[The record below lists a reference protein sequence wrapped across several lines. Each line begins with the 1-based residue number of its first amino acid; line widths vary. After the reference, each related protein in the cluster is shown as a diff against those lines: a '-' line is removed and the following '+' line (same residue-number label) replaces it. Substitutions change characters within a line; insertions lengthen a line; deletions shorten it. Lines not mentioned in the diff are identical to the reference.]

1 MSKFNLTIGH
11 LFPDLLNLY
20 GDKGNIESLK
30 KRANW
35 RGIDVQVKEYDLSS
49 EIYFDELD
57 IVFIGAGSVRE
68 QLIVCEKLKQIET
81 DLHTYVDNNGVLLAI
96 CSGYQ
101 LLGRYYKLQNETVTG
116 LGILDIYTETGN
128 SRLIGNVIIETNICG
143 QKTKI
148 VGFENHNGK
157 TYINNHKPLGIVKY
171 GNGNNG
177 NDGLEGVMYKNVIGT
192 YLHGPILP
200 KNPLLAD
207 YLLETALRKA
217 YPDTFIKLPELDDS
231 LELKAREYIINRY
244 ITA

>member
-1 MSKFNLTIGH
+1 MSKLNLTIGH

-35 RGIDVQVKEYDLSS
+35 RGIDVQVKEYGLSS

-57 IVFIGAGSVRE
+57 IVFIGGGSDRE
-68 QLIVCEKLKQIET
+68 QLIVCKKLKQIET
-81 DLHTYVDNNGVLLAI
+81 DLHTYVDNSGVLLAI
-96 CSGYQ
+96 CGGYQ

-116 LGILDIYTETGN
+116 LGILDIYTETDN
-128 SRLIGNVIIETNICG
+128 PRLIGDVIIKTDIYG

-148 VGFENHNGK
+148 VGFENHSGR
-157 TYINNHKPLGIVKY
+157 TYINNHKPLGVVKY

-177 NDGLEGVMYKNVIGT
+177 SDGLEGVIYKNVIGT
-192 YLHGPILP
+192 YLHGPLLP
-200 KNPLLAD
+200 KNPLLTD
-207 YLLETALRKA
+207 YLLEIALKKA
-217 YPDTFIKLPELDDS
+217 YPDTFTELPELDDS
-231 LELKAREYIINRY
+231 LELKARDYIINRH